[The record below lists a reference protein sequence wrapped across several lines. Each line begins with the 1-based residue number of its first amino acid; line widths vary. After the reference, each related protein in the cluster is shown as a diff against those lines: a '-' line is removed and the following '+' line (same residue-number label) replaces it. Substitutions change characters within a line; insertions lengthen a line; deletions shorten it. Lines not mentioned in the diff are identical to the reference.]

1 MGILLILYLA
11 LQFFSLLES
20 PFHVWE
26 MGDFWDYLN
35 VAPLTFSVHQDYRSR
50 KEHEIINQKTGGP
63 AEGSITMI
71 GQILKICEFGLF
83 GEAFLRKRCIAANG
97 DALDLW

>member
-20 PFHVWE
+20 LLHIWKV
-26 MGDFWDYLN
+26 GDIWDYLN
-35 VAPLTFSVHQDYRSR
+35 VAHLTFSVHQDYRSR

-71 GQILKICEFGLF
+71 REI
-83 GEAFLRKRCIAANG
+83 
-97 DALDLW
+97 